1 VISRGILFF
10 VATYV
15 YDYYMYMERERER
28 ERVSGIVLGN
38 LGNHYFPALI
48 RFVFL
53 DILFCPH
60 LSAFLAICNI
70 LKLETPI
77 STVFAT
83 FWSSNN

>member
-1 VISRGILFF
+1 MISRGILFF

-28 ERVSGIVLGN
+28 ESVRNCLGKSWES
-38 LGNHYFPALI
+38 LFS
-48 RFVFL
+48 RFDPLCFL

-83 FWSSNN
+83 FWSPNN

>member
-1 VISRGILFF
+1 MISRGILFL

-28 ERVSGIVLGN
+28 KPGIVLGN
-38 LGNHYFPALI
+38 LGNHYFPVLI

-60 LSAFLAICNI
+60 LSAFLAMCNI
-70 LKLETPI
+70 LKLETAI

-83 FWSSNN
+83 FWSSKN